1 MYDRAV
7 STRQRSSPRPRF
19 SSLQGAACIGFLLLL
34 TACSST
40 APAPH
45 LPRAGDAC
53 DQKVERQRW
62 ERAGIPDQGIRPP
75 LLSAHRG
82 GVTLA
87 PENTL
92 AAYQH
97 AFAYGM
103 DFIEVDVRETADGVF
118 VAMHDDTVDRTTN
131 GTGLVS
137 SLSWAE
143 IQSLN
148 AADFTPWQNS
158 EYDPSPVPRLEQ
170 ILDLARSARR
180 GVEFD
185 IKSVRNYAA
194 FFDLVAAY
202 DLMSRSFFSLDP
214 ASAEAV
220 QSSNPEVRVIF
231 NIDGDEPPETL
242 FEATRHATI
251 FGSRRQ
257 RFSPEKIAA
266 IHDGCAFV
274 LPHSYDLGEPAE
286 ADEFVRGLA
295 DGADGAQVNQ
305 PDVIAAAA
313 QRRVTAELV
322 YLQDQ
327 HQACLRNAHNGF
339 GLPRQVLRVQSTDRA
354 VNSSELTDR
363 DGCINLPLR
372 SGDLVILHED
382 NPAVRGAKL
391 RMTPSGSARRF

>member
-1 MYDRAV
+1 MDDGPV
-7 STRQRSSPRPRF
+7 SMLHKSSHRWD
-19 SSLQGAACIGFLLLL
+19 SWLQAAACITPLLVL

-40 APAPH
+40 APAPY
-45 LPRAGDAC
+45 LPRPGDAC
-53 DQKVERQRW
+53 NQKVERQRW

-75 LLSAHRG
+75 WLSAHRG

-103 DFIEVDVRETADGVF
+103 DFVEVDVRETADGVF
-118 VAMHDDTVDRTTN
+118 VAMHDKTVDRTTN

-148 AADFTPWQNS
+148 AADFAPWQGS

-170 ILDLARSARR
+170 ILDLARSAAR
-180 GVEFD
+180 GIEFD
-185 IKSVRNYAA
+185 IKSVRNYEA
-194 FFDLVAAY
+194 FLALVAAY
-202 DLMSRSFFSLDP
+202 DLMPRSFFSLDP
-214 ASAEAV
+214 ATAEVV
-220 QSSNPEVRVIF
+220 QSANPEVRVIF
-231 NIDGDEPPETL
+231 NIDGDETPETL

-266 IHDGCAFV
+266 IHDGCSFV
-274 LPHSYDLGEPAE
+274 LAHSYDLGEQAE
-286 ADEFVRGLA
+286 ADEFLSGLA

-313 QRRVTAELV
+313 QRRVAAELV
-322 YLQDQ
+322 YLRDR
-327 HQACLRNAHNGF
+327 HQACLRNAHNGL
-339 GLPRQVLRVQSTDRA
+339 GLPRQVLRIQSTDRDFD
-354 VNSSELTDR
+354 SSGLTDR
-363 DGCINLPLR
+363 DGCIALPPE
-372 SGDLVILHED
+372 SGKLVIQHEE

-391 RMTPSGSARRF
+391 RTPASRRPRR